1 MRKRIVTLAAV
12 ALMACAAALA
22 MSGAAGMSGAAA
34 MSGAASIK
42 VPKCSKKLCQD
53 VGCAA
58 DFYCAS
64 GAHVVSCAE
73 ICNGN

>member
-1 MRKRIVTLAAV
+1 MEDVLIKKLTVAV
-12 ALMACAAALA
+12 FLLVIAV
-22 MSGAAGMSGAAA
+22 SGAAA
-34 MSGAASIK
+34 FAAASQIK
-42 VPKCSKKLCQD
+42 VPKCSQKLCHD

-64 GAHVVSCAE
+64 GAHVKSCAE

>member
-1 MRKRIVTLAAV
+1 MEDVLMKKLTVAV
-12 ALMACAAALA
+12 FLLVIAV
-22 MSGAAGMSGAAA
+22 SGAAA
-34 MSGAASIK
+34 FAAASQIK
-42 VPKCSKKLCQD
+42 VPKCSQKLCHD

-64 GAHVVSCAE
+64 GAHVKSCAE

>member
-1 MRKRIVTLAAV
+1 MCGRLSTLEEDVRKKLLVAAFLV
-12 ALMACAAALA
+12 VIAV
-22 MSGAAGMSGAAA
+22 SGAAA
-34 MSGAASIK
+34 FAAASNIK
-42 VPKCSKKLCQD
+42 VPKCSQKLCHD

-64 GAHVVSCAE
+64 GAHVKSCAE

>member
-1 MRKRIVTLAAV
+1 MKKMLIAAFLLV
-12 ALMACAAALA
+12 MAVSAAAA
-22 MSGAAGMSGAAA
+22 FAGKSQ
-34 MSGAASIK
+34 IK
-42 VPKCSKKLCQD
+42 VPKCSQKLCHD

-64 GAHVVSCAE
+64 GAHVKSCAD

>member
-1 MRKRIVTLAAV
+1 MEERPMKKLAV
-12 ALMACAAALA
+12 AVFLLA
-22 MSGAAGMSGAAA
+22 IAVSGAAA
-34 MSGAASIK
+34 FAAASQIK
-42 VPKCSKKLCQD
+42 VPKCSQKLCHD

-64 GAHVVSCAE
+64 GAHVKSCAE

>member
-1 MRKRIVTLAAV
+1 
-12 ALMACAAALA
+12 MACAAAL
-22 MSGAAGMSGAAA
+22 A